1 MSNVSKNDIKSFGK
15 VLQLLGETLVKKP
28 ELLMSILNKET
39 ETEIK
44 QQTKDKSQGLPSA
57 LNDTDLFS
65 FSKNHNKDEIINLL
79 KELTVDDLKQII
91 SHYSLGYTKLKSK
104 EKIAEYIADQ
114 FKKRTTDV
122 FLKHE
127 K

>member
-1 MSNVSKNDIKSFGK
+1 M
-15 VLQLLGETLVKKP
+15 L
-28 ELLMSILNKET
+28 
-39 ETEIK
+39 
-44 QQTKDKSQGLPSA
+44 
-57 LNDTDLFS
+57 LNDL
-65 FSKNHNKDEIINLL
+65 NIE
-79 KELTVDDLKQII
+79 DLKKII

-104 EKIAEYIADQ
+104 EKITEYIADQ

>member
-1 MSNVSKNDIKSFGK
+1 MSNITKNDIKSFGK
-15 VLQLLGETLVKKP
+15 VLQLIGETLSTKP
-28 ELLMSILNKET
+28 ELLMSILDIELESSAPQQAKER
-39 ETEIK
+39 
-44 QQTKDKSQGLPSA
+44 SHGLPIA
-57 LNDTDLFS
+57 MKDTDLFS
-65 FSKNHNKDEIINLL
+65 FSRNHNKNEIIDLL
-79 KELTVDDLKQII
+79 NELTVDELKQII

-104 EKIAEYIADQ
+104 DKIAEYIADQ

>member
-39 ETEIK
+39 EAEIK
-44 QQTKDKSQGLPSA
+44 QQTKDKSHGLPSA
-57 LNDTDLFS
+57 LKDTDLFS